1 MIGPDES
8 RRRVRSI
15 IAAAAVVIALALV
28 PAIAG
33 LLFGAFR
40 WRQFRNWAT
49 SGLVYSGLIVAI
61 CWTAAPR
68 ILRHMRAR
76 PRWMQI
82 AALGALFVIA
92 GLIGAI
98 AGNLIL
104 RSIGLGDR
112 FGFAIR
118 ISLAVTLSFG
128 LLCYALTAL
137 SDRLHV
143 VKQELGRQQIAEERV
158 RKMAAEARYASLESR
173 VRPHFLFNTLNSIS
187 SLVRE
192 NPAEAERMIERL
204 SALLRYSLDS
214 DIAGLVPLS
223 EELRIVEE
231 YLQIEQVRFGARLRY
246 RLEIEPAAR
255 IFRVP
260 ALSIQT
266 LVENSVKYAV
276 GASRSGATVAI
287 GARVRDGELRV
298 EVSDDGPGFESDQ
311 HFKPGHG
318 LDLVRERLD
327 ALFGPAAS
335 LEIGAR
341 DGLTCVA
348 ISVPS

>member
-8 RRRVRSI
+8 RARLRSV
-15 IAAAAVVIALALV
+15 IAAAAVVVALALV

-33 LLFGAFR
+33 LLFGAFG

-49 SGLVYSGLIVAI
+49 SGLVYSGLIVTM
-61 CWTAAPR
+61 CWSLAPQLLRR
-68 ILRHMRAR
+68 IKAR
-76 PRWMQI
+76 PPWMQI
-82 AALGALFVIA
+82 AALAALFVIA
-92 GLIGAI
+92 GVFGAI

-112 FGFAIR
+112 FWFAIR

-137 SDRLHV
+137 SDRLRV
-143 VKQELGRQQIAEERV
+143 VKQELGRQQIAEERA

-173 VRPHFLFNTLNSIS
+173 VQPHFLFNTLNSIS
-187 SLVRE
+187 ALVRE

-223 EELRIVEE
+223 EELRIIEE
-231 YLQIEQVRFGARLRY
+231 YLQIEQVRFGPRLRY
-246 RLEIEPAAR
+246 RIEVEAAAHTL
-255 IFRVP
+255 RVP

-276 GASRSGATVAI
+276 GAARAGATITI
-287 GARVRDGELRV
+287 GARFRDGALRV
-298 EVSDDGPGFESDQ
+298 EVSDDGPGFEPEH

-318 LDLVRERLD
+318 LDLVRRRLD
-327 ALFGPAAS
+327 TLFGPAAS

-341 DGLTCVA
+341 DGVTCVA

>member
-8 RRRVRSI
+8 RARLRSI
-15 IAAAAVVIALALV
+15 IAAAAVVVALGLV

-33 LLFGAFR
+33 LLFGAFG

-49 SGLVYSGLIVAI
+49 SGLVYSGLIVTI
-61 CWTAAPR
+61 CWTLAPQLLRR
-68 ILRHMRAR
+68 IKAR

-92 GLIGAI
+92 GVFGAI

-112 FGFAIR
+112 FWFAIR
-118 ISLAVTLSFG
+118 IALAVTLSFG
-128 LLCYALTAL
+128 LLCYALNVL
-137 SDRLHV
+137 SDRLRV
-143 VKQELGRQQIAEERV
+143 VKQELGRQQLAEERA

-173 VRPHFLFNTLNSIS
+173 VQPHFLFNTLNSIS
-187 SLVRE
+187 ALVRE

-231 YLQIEQVRFGARLRY
+231 YLHIEQVRFGARLRY
-246 RLEIEPAAR
+246 RIEVEPAAHT
-255 IFRVP
+255 FRVP
-260 ALSIQT
+260 ALSVQT

-276 GASRSGATVAI
+276 GPARLGAAITI
-287 GARVRDGELRV
+287 GARVGNGELRV
-298 EVSDDGPGFESDQ
+298 EVSDDGPGFEPDYHS
-311 HFKPGHG
+311 KPGHG
-318 LDLVRERLD
+318 LDLVRQRLD
-327 ALFGPAAS
+327 TLFGPAAS

-341 DGLTCVA
+341 DGLTFVA

>member
-1 MIGPDES
+1 MIGRDES
-8 RRRVRSI
+8 RARLRSV

-33 LLFGAFR
+33 LLFGAFG

-49 SGLVYSGLIVAI
+49 SGLVYSGLIVTI
-61 CWTAAPR
+61 CWSLAPQLLRR
-68 ILRHMRAR
+68 IKTW

-92 GLIGAI
+92 GIFGAI

-112 FGFAIR
+112 FWFAIR

-137 SDRLHV
+137 SDRLRV
-143 VKQELGRQQIAEERV
+143 VKEELGRQQIAEERA

-173 VRPHFLFNTLNSIS
+173 VQPHFLFNTLNSIS
-187 SLVRE
+187 GLVRE

-231 YLQIEQVRFGARLRY
+231 YLHIEQVRFGSRLRY
-246 RLEIEPAAR
+246 RIEVEPAAR
-255 IFRVP
+255 ALRVP
-260 ALSIQT
+260 ALSVQT

-276 GASRSGATVAI
+276 GAARSGATISI
-287 GARVRDGELRV
+287 GARFRDGELRV
-298 EVSDDGPGFESDQ
+298 EVSDDGPGFEPDH

-318 LDLVRERLD
+318 LDLVRQRLD
-327 ALFGPAAS
+327 TLFGPAAS

-341 DGLTCVA
+341 DGLTWVA

>member
-1 MIGPDES
+1 MFRLSES
-8 RRRVRSI
+8 RSRLRSFLT
-15 IAAAAVVIALALV
+15 AAAVVVALALV
-28 PAIAG
+28 PATAG
-33 LLFGAFR
+33 LLFGAFG

-49 SGLVYSGLIVAI
+49 SGLVYSGLIVTL
-61 CWTAAPR
+61 CWTLAPGL
-68 ILRHMRAR
+68 LRSTEAR
-76 PRWMQI
+76 PPWMRI

-92 GLIGAI
+92 GVVGAI
-98 AGNLIL
+98 VGDLIL

-112 FGFAIR
+112 FWFAIR

-128 LLCYALTAL
+128 LLCFAVTTL
-137 SDRLHV
+137 SDRLRV
-143 VKQELGRQQIAEERV
+143 VRQELGRRQIAEERA

-187 SLVRE
+187 ALVRE

-214 DIAGLVPLS
+214 DLAGVVPLG
-223 EELRIVEE
+223 EELHIVEE
-231 YLQIEQVRFGARLRY
+231 YLQIEQVRFGDRLRY
-246 RLEIEPAAR
+246 RVEFENAAR
-255 IFRVP
+255 SFRVP
-260 ALSIQT
+260 ALSVQT

-276 GASRSGATVAI
+276 GAARSGATVAI
-287 GARVRDGELRV
+287 AARVRDGELRV
-298 EVSDDGPGFESDQ
+298 EVSDDGPGFEPD
-311 HFKPGHG
+311 HRLKPGHG
-318 LDLVRERLD
+318 LDLVRQRLE